1 MKTSQPRPLKVRC
14 TVPVVTSTFANLPQ
28 TRISSHLDPEFPY
41 DHFAAPLIVPR
52 QELRIMAV
60 LSSTCDGQSVLA
72 FEGLTTSDALSTRAI
87 YFRVNL
93 ERILPCLLGVL

>member
-1 MKTSQPRPLKVRC
+1 MSLVNHLYEGKPAKATE
-14 TVPVVTSTFANLPQ
+14 STLHRAGRDFYICQLATN
-28 TRISSHLDPEFPY
+28 TYIH
-41 DHFAAPLIVPR
+41 HFAAPLIVPR